1 LKGIRIDE
9 GSKKQTGPYP
19 NECFLTGSVQ
29 TGKRATGKT
38 KNGSEGV
45 EWLIFETQFKLG
57 RNW

>member
-1 LKGIRIDE
+1 M
-9 GSKKQTGPYP
+9 
-19 NECFLTGSVQ
+19 Q
-29 TGKRATGKT
+29 TGKRAIGKT